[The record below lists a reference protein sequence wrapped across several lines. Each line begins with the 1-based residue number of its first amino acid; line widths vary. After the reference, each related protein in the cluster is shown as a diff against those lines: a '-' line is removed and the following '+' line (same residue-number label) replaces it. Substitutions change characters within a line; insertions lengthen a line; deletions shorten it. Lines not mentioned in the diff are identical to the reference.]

1 MTEPSAEQKN
11 RSRVVR
17 AATGAGAA
25 LKSLLKDRSWTVR
38 ARTGAGAALK
48 SLRKD
53 RSWTVRARTGA
64 GGALKSLRKD
74 RSWIVRARTGAGAA
88 LKSLRKDRS
97 WIVRARTGA
106 GAALK
111 SLRKDRSWIVR
122 ARTGAGAALKSL
134 RKDRS
139 WKVRAR
145 IGAAVAVAVVG
156 IGVALVALLGR
167 PAISMSSG
175 EALVQ
180 VHLGGLGTEVTGI
193 RATSAG
199 QPLALARQ
207 GPGFVPAAALPQGRI
222 VHVRVTAA
230 PPSWLRWLLGSGVS
244 TSATLRAPSAA
255 PSAEVA
261 LTAHPGLV
269 TLGFD
274 RPVSVIDYRAAGE
287 PPRVIRFSQPA
298 TTAQLAVPE
307 HQSGGALQVSAAA
320 WPWER
325 LAARPAT
332 VDWLEEPR
340 DGVPVAA
347 ANPAPGS
354 AHAGLNS
361 PITLTFDEPVAR
373 ALGTARPRVSPA
385 TAGTWT
391 EPDAETLV
399 FTPRGLGFGPGTA
412 VSVSFGRP
420 VTVVNGSS
428 AASVV
433 VAASGSYHFTVTQ
446 ASLLRLQ
453 QILAQL
459 HYLPLNF
466 TPAPGV
472 RSPAT
477 LAGEVA
483 TLGSPLK
490 GSFSWR
496 WPSVPGSLR
505 AQWKPGSPTVMSKG
519 ALMAFM
525 SATES
530 SFNGFTAD
538 DETVNQLAD
547 ASWESLL
554 SAAAAN
560 RVDPGPYS
568 YVHVSENLPETLIL
582 WENGR
587 RVLTTPVNTGIPGRP
602 TVLGTYPIYVRYT
615 VNQMTGTNPDGSHY
629 DDTVYWINY
638 FNGGDAVHGF
648 PRGSYGFPQSLGC
661 VELPIPTAQVAFNHL
676 AIGDLVTVAP

>member
-1 MTEPSAEQKN
+1 MTRLSAEQKN
-11 RSRVVR
+11 RSWMIR
-17 AATGAGAA
+17 AG
-25 LKSLLKDRSWTVR
+25 
-38 ARTGAGAALK
+38 
-48 SLRKD
+48 
-53 RSWTVRARTGA
+53 
-64 GGALKSLRKD
+64 
-74 RSWIVRARTGAGAA
+74 
-88 LKSLRKDRS
+88 
-97 WIVRARTGA
+97 
-106 GAALK
+106 
-111 SLRKDRSWIVR
+111 
-122 ARTGAGAALKSL
+122 
-134 RKDRS
+134 
-139 WKVRAR
+139 
-145 IGAAVAVAVVG
+145 IGAAAAVVIVG

-167 PAISMSSG
+167 PAVSVSSG
-175 EALVQ
+175 EALVR
-180 VHLGGLGTEVTGI
+180 VHLGGVGTEVSGI

-199 QPLALARQ
+199 RPLALARQ
-207 GPGFVPAAALPQGRI
+207 STGFVPVAAVPQGRT

-244 TSATLRAPSAA
+244 ASATLRAPPAA
-255 PSAEVA
+255 PSARVA
-261 LTAHPGLV
+261 VAARPGRV
-269 TLGFD
+269 TLGCA
-274 RPVSVIDYRAAGE
+274 RPVCVIDYRAADE
-287 PPRVIRFSQPA
+287 PARVIRLSRPS

-307 HQSGGALQVSAAA
+307 HQSGGALQVAAAA

-325 LAARPAT
+325 LAARPTT
-332 VDWLEEPR
+332 VDWLEAPQ

-347 ANPAPGS
+347 ADPAPDS
-354 AHAGLNS
+354 AQAGLDS

-391 EPDAETLV
+391 EPNADTLV
-399 FTPRGLGFGPGTA
+399 FTPRGLGFGPGTE
-412 VSVSFGRP
+412 VSVSFDRP
-420 VTVVNGSS
+420 VTVVSGSS

-433 VAASGSYHFTVTQ
+433 LAASGSYHFAVTQ

-472 RSPAT
+472 RSPTT

-496 WPSVPGSLR
+496 WPSIPASLQ
-505 AQWKPGSPTVMSKG
+505 AQWQPGSPTVVVKG

-525 SATES
+525 SATDS
-530 SFNGFTAD
+530 SFNGYTAD
-538 DETVNQLAD
+538 DETVSQLAD
-547 ASWESLL
+547 GLWKPLL
-554 SAAAAN
+554 AAAAAN
-560 RVDPGPYS
+560 RADPEPYS

-587 RVLTTPVNTGIPGRP
+587 TVLTSPANTGIPGWA
-602 TVLGTYPIYVRYT
+602 TALGTYPIYVRYT

-648 PRGSYGFPQSLGC
+648 PRGSYGWPQSLGC
-661 VELPIPTAQVAFNHL
+661 VELPIPTANVAFNHL